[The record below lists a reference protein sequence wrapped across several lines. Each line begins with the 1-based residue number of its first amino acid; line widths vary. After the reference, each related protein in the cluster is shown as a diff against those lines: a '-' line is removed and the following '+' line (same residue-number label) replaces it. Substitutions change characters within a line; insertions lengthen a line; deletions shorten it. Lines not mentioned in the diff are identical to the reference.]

1 MTIGP
6 VAWDTE
12 HKMMDSMRKN
22 RKEKCELSTGSQ
34 SVGKKQRR
42 RIPVKGAGN
51 MGSSSSIQSLLTAA
65 SLLEDNSKR
74 GAGQVGGGKI
84 TPMRRK
90 SDLWNGERRLVFYS
104 VCVRVM

>member
-1 MTIGP
+1 
-6 VAWDTE
+6 
-12 HKMMDSMRKN
+12 MRKS

-34 SVGKKQRR
+34 SMGKKQQR
-42 RIPVKGAGN
+42 RIPGKGAGQH

-74 GAGQVGGGKI
+74 GAGQVGGGKV

-90 SDLWNGERRLVFYS
+90 SDLWNGERRSVFYLG
-104 VCVRVM
+104 CVM